1 MIYRITLL
9 DRLHRHL
16 FVTNDRVQTFIIH
29 KVTYLLTLIGNVSDQ
44 RHSYRSHCSSSLG
57 SGSAKRKLMFKM
69 LQQIFH
75 NFVVGDIRLATQAI
89 CHIVSNDSRK
99 AFQIRDIFISISVN
113 ITLYICIYQFVKLIF
128 IICKKNIQIR
138 CVTKDDPVSGL
149 FTLFNVSRN
158 LIQILFI
165 MIRVRHLFLPLACL
179 LNLILSQQR
188 FYHLNIFIQLSLLC
202 HQIQKGIQYCLI
214 IYMRC

>member
-1 MIYRITLL
+1 
-9 DRLHRHL
+9 
-16 FVTNDRVQTFIIH
+16 
-29 KVTYLLTLIGNVSDQ
+29 
-44 RHSYRSHCSSSLG
+44 
-57 SGSAKRKLMFKM
+57 MFKM

-75 NFVVGDIRLATQAI
+75 NFVVGDIRLATQTI

-99 AFQIRDIFISISVN
+99 TFQIRDIFISISVN
-113 ITLYICIYQFVKLIF
+113 ITLYICIYQFVKLVF

-149 FTLFNVSRN
+149 FTLFNVFRN

-165 MIRVRHLFLPLACL
+165 MIRVRPSFSPPRLSPKSYTQPAML
-179 LNLILSQQR
+179 LSSQYLHPA
-188 FYHLNIFIQLSLLC
+188 FSSVPP
-202 HQIQKGIQYCLI
+202 GIEGNQYCLI